1 VSIEN
6 RRDRGE
12 QSQKRR
18 KASST
23 DGASLIGRSPPYD
36 LTAEKAVLGCV
47 LLNSDCLN
55 ELTLLLRPDDF
66 YDDAHRILYQAM
78 SGLYDSGKRVDIA
91 LLVNQLKSTDQFELI
106 GGPPYLADLAHSIPN
121 AAHAVYYAEI
131 VQSKAV
137 VRRLIEA
144 STKILQNAY
153 DTTIEPKE
161 LLASAEQEIFQIQ
174 DNRSANQA
182 QSVSAILKESLER
195 IDSRMQGEQLASG
208 VMTHFRDFD
217 TMTGGLHNGEL
228 VILAARPSMGKTA
241 FAMNIAEQVAMKEQ
255 APTLFV
261 SLEMNSIELVDRLLC
276 SIARVN
282 GSRMRV
288 GTITHEEQQ
297 RLIKNAAEI
306 SVAPLFIDD
315 SPSRTVSEIA
325 AVARR
330 ISKMENQKTGKK
342 LGLIVID
349 YLQLIEPDNSKDQ
362 RQEQVAKIARRLKM
376 LAREQNVPVLCLS
389 QLNRQAEDSKDHRP
403 RLSHL
408 RESGAIEQDADVV
421 MFIHREEYYHKP
433 DKAVE
438 FAGQAQVIIAK
449 QRNGPIGDVDLVW
462 EKNYTRFLNKAAE
475 YHNDFA
481 PGSNDFS
488 TPGGY

>member
-1 VSIEN
+1 MSIEN

-106 GGPPYLADLAHSIPN
+106 GGAPYLADLAHSIPN
-121 AAHAVYYAEI
+121 AAHSVYYAEI